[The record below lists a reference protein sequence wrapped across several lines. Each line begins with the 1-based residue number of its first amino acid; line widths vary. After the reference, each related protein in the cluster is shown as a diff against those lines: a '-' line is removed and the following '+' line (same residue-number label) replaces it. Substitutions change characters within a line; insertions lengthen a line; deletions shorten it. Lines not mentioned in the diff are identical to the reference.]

1 MTSAPIEPTGSAAT
15 ASPYEGLANGYN
27 DARPSYPD
35 AAIAHLSSVAGL
47 VADIGAGTGIF
58 TRQLACLLPQATVV
72 GIEPSIDMRRMAE
85 AASKHLDN
93 ISFLAGSAEELPF
106 ADGAVALMSAA
117 TAVHWFDRPVFY
129 AEAFRCIEPG
139 GRLVILQ
146 NVRRW
151 WASEWLTAYEEL
163 HESTVEGYRRGTFPA
178 FDGQYRSIDA
188 AAELSAHEQVS
199 SVTSQEFEWRTVLSE
214 ADFVRFSLS
223 STITQR
229 GVAAIGEAA
238 YLERLTQLI
247 RTHAQDGVLLFDY
260 VTRVVTATRADD
272 PAA

>member
-1 MTSAPIEPTGSAAT
+1 MTSTSIEPTSSAAN
-15 ASPYEGLANGYN
+15 ASPYEGLANSYN

-35 AAIAHLSSVAGL
+35 VAIADLSGL
-47 VADIGAGTGIF
+47 SGLAADIGAGTGIF
-58 TRQLACLLPQATVV
+58 TRQLATLLPRAKVV
-72 GIEPSIDMRRMAE
+72 GIEPSVDMRRMAQS
-85 AASKHLDN
+85 ASDHLDN

-106 ADGAVALMSAA
+106 ADSAVKLMTVA

-129 AEAFRCIEPG
+129 AEAFRCLEPG

-146 NVRRW
+146 NIRRW
-151 WASEWLTAYEEL
+151 WASEWLAAYEDL
-163 HESTVEGYRRGTFPA
+163 HESTVDGYRRGTYPS

-188 AAELSAHEQVS
+188 AAELTAHEQVS
-199 SVTSQEFEWRTVLSE
+199 SVTTRDFEWRTVLSE

-238 YLERLTQLI
+238 YLDRLTQLVQ
-247 RTHAQDGVLLFDY
+247 THAKDGVMLIDY
-260 VTRVVTATRADD
+260 VTRVVTATHAGD

>member
-1 MTSAPIEPTGSAAT
+1 MSAAPIEPAGSPAT
-15 ASPYEGLANGYN
+15 ASPYEGLATSYN

-35 AAIAHLSSVAGL
+35 AAIAHLSDVTGL
-47 VADIGAGTGIF
+47 AADIGAGTGIF
-58 TRQLACLLPQATVV
+58 TRQLASLLPQATVV
-72 GIEPSIDMRRMAE
+72 GIEPSTDMRRMAE
-85 AASKHLDN
+85 AASRHLDN

-106 ADGAVALMSAA
+106 ADGAVRLMTAA

-139 GRLVILQ
+139 GHLVILQ

-188 AAELSAHEQVS
+188 AAELTAHEQVA
-199 SVTSQEFEWRTVLSE
+199 SVTLQEFEWRTVLSE
-214 ADFVRFSLS
+214 ADFIRFSLS

-229 GVAAIGEAA
+229 GVAAIGETA
-238 YLERLTQLI
+238 YLDRLKQLI
-247 RTHAQDGVLLFDY
+247 TTHAENGILLIDY
-260 VTRVVTATRADD
+260 VTRVVTATRAE
-272 PAA
+272 